1 MTDRIVLRKVYALD
15 SNTGLFLSS
24 GQTLITDGLGG
35 TNWTN
40 MISSLGVYG
49 GPAVG
54 NLPSTLS
61 SFSTLVYLNNTYF
74 FGLSSL
80 STETNAQISTLSSI
94 VAFQNPG
101 QITAAN
107 LRSTV
112 EGLGSVLYV
121 STSFLQDALVS
132 TTKGV
137 TSTGNVSSMSTID
150 NLGTL
155 GYVSTLSLFSTVR
168 GLASIGYISTSQLVS
183 TVEGLNNYGPY
194 LTTNAM
200 VSTVVGLGSVG
211 YISTSGLTST
221 VTGLGSLRYLSTTQL
236 QSTVEGLG
244 STRYIS
250 STGLQSTVAG
260 LGSAGSAALGQGFIS
275 TASLISTTFALSTL
289 KANIRFDNVTNITTI
304 DSVNTFTNV
313 TNVIYTSTFF
323 TSSIYYAGNN
333 NQAITAFNVPGTQ
346 DLLFSTA
353 QISFAPFSNFI
364 NSNSRITIDLYPTII
379 FSKLATGA
387 TALAVLPISTLLMCN
402 VAVPFPTTTVQ
413 NHVFVNNT
421 RVTLESGNI
430 IDNSNSFKTPIKMT
444 IPPGIVSSNF
454 TVPYNILHYMPSSL
468 NNGAFQNALHNQTV
482 VPYFGSTGS
491 IFISVQNLA

>member
-24 GQTLITDGLGG
+24 GQTLVSDGVGG
-35 TNWTN
+35 TNWVN
-40 MISSLGVYG
+40 VISSLGVYG

-61 SFSTLVYLNNTYF
+61 SFSTLTYLTQTYF
-74 FGLSSL
+74 IGLSSL

-101 QITAAN
+101 QITVAN

-112 EGLGSVLYV
+112 EGLGSVQYI
-121 STSFLQDALVS
+121 SSSYLQDALVS

-155 GYVSTLSLFSTVR
+155 GYVSTLSLRSTVQ

-183 TVEGLNNYGPY
+183 TVEGLITFGPY
-194 LTTNAM
+194 LTTPAM
-200 VSTVVGLGSVG
+200 TSTVAGLGSSD
-211 YISTSGLTST
+211 YISSPQLRST
-221 VTGLGSLRYLSTTQL
+221 VAGLGSLRYISSSGL

-244 STRYIS
+244 SRGYIS

-260 LGSAGSAALGQGFIS
+260 LGSAGQANLGQGYIS
-275 TASLISTTFALSTL
+275 TASLISTTYALSTM
-289 KANIRFDNVTNITTI
+289 KANIRFDNVTSITTI
-304 DSVNTFTNV
+304 GSVNTFTNV
-313 TNVIYTSTFF
+313 GNVIYTSTFF

-333 NQAITAFNVPGTQ
+333 NSPMTAFNIPGTQ

-353 QISFAPFSNFI
+353 QLNFAPFSNFI
-364 NSNSRITIDLYPTII
+364 NSNSRIVIDIYPTLI

-387 TALAVLPISTLLMCN
+387 TSLAILPFSTLLMCN
-402 VAVPFPTTTVQ
+402 TTPILTTTAESRL
-413 NHVFVNNT
+413 FVNNT
-421 RVTLESGNI
+421 RVTMGNDVT
-430 IDNSNSFKTPIKMT
+430 IDNSNLFQTPIRLA

-468 NNGAFQNALHNQTV
+468 NNGAFQNALHNATV

-491 IFISVQNLA
+491 IFVSVQNLA

>member
-61 SFSTLVYLNNTYF
+61 SFSTQVYLNTTYF

-80 STETNAQISTLSSI
+80 STEMNAQISTLSSI

-112 EGLGSVLYV
+112 EGLGSVQYV
-121 STSFLQDALVS
+121 STSFLQAALVS

-137 TSTGNVSSMSTID
+137 TSTGNVSSMSTVD

-183 TVEGLNNYGPY
+183 TVEGLNNFGPY

-200 VSTVVGLGSVG
+200 VSTVVGLGSAG

-221 VTGLGSLRYLSTTQL
+221 VTGLGSLRYISTPQL

-244 STRYIS
+244 SRGYIS

-275 TASLISTTFALSTL
+275 TASLVSTTFALSTL

-304 DSVNTFTNV
+304 GSVNTFTNV
-313 TNVIYTSTFF
+313 ANVIYTSTFF
-323 TSSIYYAGNN
+323 TSSIYYSGNN
-333 NQAITAFNVPGTQ
+333 NQSMTAFNIPGTQ

-353 QISFAPFSNFI
+353 QINFAPFSNFI
-364 NSNSRITIDLYPTII
+364 NSNSRITIDLYPTLI

-387 TALAVLPISTLLMCN
+387 TALAILPISTLLMCN
-402 VAVPFPTTTVQ
+402 TTPLLTTTVQ
-413 NHVFVNNT
+413 NHVVLNNT
-421 RVTLESGNI
+421 RVLLESGTT
-430 IDNSNSFKTPIKMT
+430 IDSSNSFTSPIKMA

-468 NNGAFQNALHNQTV
+468 NNGAFQNALHNCNV

>member
-24 GQTLITDGLGG
+24 GQSLVTDGLGG
-35 TNWTN
+35 TNWLN
-40 MISSLGVYG
+40 VISSLSVYG
-49 GPAVG
+49 GPSVG

-61 SFSTLVYLNNTYF
+61 TFSTQTYLNTTYF

-101 QITAAN
+101 QLTVDN

-112 EGLGSVLYV
+112 EGLGSALYV
-121 STSFLQDALVS
+121 STSYLQAAIVS

-137 TSTGNVSSMSTID
+137 TSTGSVSSLSTID

-155 GYVSTLSLFSTVR
+155 GYVSTLSLRSTVQ
-168 GLASIGYISTSQLVS
+168 GLASVGYISTSQLVS
-183 TVEGLNNYGPY
+183 TVEGLNTFGPY
-194 LTTNAM
+194 LTTAAM
-200 VSTVVGLGSVG
+200 V
-211 YISTSGLTST
+211 ST
-221 VTGLGSLRYLSTTQL
+221 VTGLGSSGYISSTQLQSTVAGLGSLRYVSTTQM

-244 STRYIS
+244 TRGYIS

-260 LGSAGSAALGQGFIS
+260 LGSAGASWGQSYVS
-275 TASLISTTFALSTL
+275 TASLVSTTYALSTL
-289 KANIRFDNVTNITTI
+289 KANIRFDNVTTITTI
-304 DSVNTFTNV
+304 GSVNTFTNV
-313 TNVIYTSTFF
+313 GSVIYTSTFF

-333 NQAITAFNVPGTQ
+333 YQSMTAYNVPGTQ

-353 QISFAPFSNFI
+353 QINFAPFSNFI
-364 NSNSRITIDLYPTII
+364 NSNSRITLELYPTLV

-387 TALAVLPISTLLMCN
+387 TGLAVLPMSTLLMSN
-402 VAVPFPTTTVQ
+402 TTPLLTTTVQ
-413 NHVFVNNT
+413 NHVVLNQS
-421 RVTLESGNI
+421 RVTLESGTT
-430 IDNSNSFKTPIKMT
+430 IDSSNVFQAPIKMT
-444 IPPGIVSSNF
+444 IPPGTTSSNF
-454 TVPYNILHYMPSSL
+454 VVPYTVLHYMPSSL
-468 NNGAFQNALHNQTV
+468 NNGALQNALHNCNV

-491 IFISVQNLA
+491 IFVSVQNLA